1 MLRQESAHGRS
12 RPMTTTRNN
21 QSGLALKLFLSLVAV
36 GVASAISAVT
46 AAAAPA
52 IVTQNGPL
60 KGTETATM
68 NEYLGIPYAVP
79 PVGPL
84 RWTPPQPHGRWHG
97 VFQATQF
104 GSECTQPGPSGSENC
119 LFLNVYTPRGRE
131 RIERGWRRDGQPRR
145 RGAAWPASYGLD
157 SWWRTHDW
165 EQRSLRPHATRE
177 KRSDRRHNQLPPRVI
192 WDSLLILR

>member
-1 MLRQESAHGRS
+1 MA
-12 RPMTTTRNN
+12 TTRNN

-46 AAAAPA
+46 ATAAPA

-60 KGTETATM
+60 KGIETPTM

-84 RWTPPQPHGRWHG
+84 RFSVPRRYGRWHG

-119 LFLNVYTPRGRE
+119 LFLNVYTPRRRE
-131 RIERGWRRDGQPRR
+131 RLERVGDETADRGEKGQ
-145 RGAAWPASYGLD
+145 RGLPVMVWIHGGALTTGSSDPYDPTQLVKKGVIVVTISYRLGF
-157 SWWRTHDW
+157 
-165 EQRSLRPHATRE
+165 
-177 KRSDRRHNQLPPRVI
+177 
-192 WDSLLILR
+192 WDSLPTPR